1 MKENSIEEDVKILEK
16 FIKYYEAEA
25 TSRKFRGT
33 LSISV
38 DEDEIDALENLI
50 NMYKRVLKENEK
62 YKRLAE
68 MNLKNAEEFKENMC
82 EHRCLLKNEN
92 EELKQENEEKTTILL
107 AGAEKVKQLEK
118 ENKDLKADN
127 YELNNR
133 ITDLLEN
140 IPVQKI
146 KDKIEELK
154 KKVEEL
160 TDEQGYW
167 GGSDLLEQIK
177 VLEEIL
183 EKEQ

>member
-1 MKENSIEEDVKILEK
+1 MVNMNNLSEEEKKAIEYYQNKEVSFSVGFDTEKLLKALGITEEDSFENHQIRFK
-16 FIKYYEAEA
+16 
-25 TSRKFRGT
+25 T
-33 LSISV
+33 L
-38 DEDEIDALENLI
+38 LNLI
-50 NMYKRVLKENEK
+50 EK
-62 YKRLAE
+62 LQK
-68 MNLKNAEEFKENMC
+68 
-82 EHRCLLKNEN
+82 
-92 EELKQENEEKTTILL
+92 ENEEKTTILL

-140 IPVQKI
+140 IPVQKV

-177 VLEEIL
+177 VLQELVGER
-183 EKEQ
+183 K